1 MKTILLI
8 CFVLF
13 YQSSF
18 SQHSIDSLLN
28 ELKSHQANDTIKLN
42 LLNKIAADY
51 YKKDTR
57 KALGPAEEALSVA
70 QKLEYPIRV
79 AKAYDNLGKI
89 YDSLENDS
97 MALIFYHKALP
108 IYEQTNQKSEAAI
121 LLYTMGIIYQA
132 SDQVKALRFH
142 QRALEIMIELKD
154 QHRVANIYRSIGV
167 DYNYLSDYP
176 KAIESLQ
183 KALEI
188 FESLGDKLGIGTVYG
203 NMGITYTY
211 LNDLPKS
218 MAYHKRAIQVYEQ
231 INYEK
236 GLAQEYG
243 NMGNVYDNMDD
254 SSMALQSYN
263 KALALGRK
271 LGDKGTIASNLSNIG
286 IVYNYYHNYQPAFSY
301 LSEAL
306 KLYEQLKKKEN
317 ISLCLSEL
325 GDICRD
331 APDRMLKGFGIIP
344 KNRMSTV
351 IRYQK
356 RVLTM
361 AGETGSVMS
370 QAYAWDNLGDTY
382 KKQND
387 FRNALFAFEKSVAL
401 KDSAL
406 NDNKTREITKL
417 EMQFE
422 FNKKE
427 DSIRSANEKKQA
439 LATIAIRQERTKYNF
454 IFTAASILIL
464 ASVIVFVFYK
474 HRRDAEEKKHAAE
487 FRTQVSETEL
497 KALRAQMNSHFIFNS
512 LNSIS
517 NYIAKNE
524 SGVATEYLNKFAK
537 IMRMILENSE
547 KKTIPLSEE
556 LKALELY
563 MQLESKRLDDKFAY
577 SIKVADDIDTENT
590 LMPPMIL
597 QPFVENSIWHGIANK
612 EGKGNIRID
621 ISRSGQMLQCIID
634 DDGLG
639 RKKVEAPANTKDH
652 LSLGMKITKARIE
665 IMNKTRKSN
674 GTVELFDLTKG
685 MRVSV
690 NLPYELSF

>member
-1 MKTILLI
+1 MKNILFF
-8 CFVLF
+8 CFVLIGH
-13 YQSSF
+13 YSF
-18 SQHSIDSLLN
+18 SQPSIDSLLRA
-28 ELKSHQANDTIKLN
+28 LKNHQADDTIRLN
-42 LLNKIAADY
+42 LLNKMAADY
-51 YKKDTR
+51 YKTDPE
-57 KALGPAEEALSVA
+57 KALAPAKEALTVA
-70 QKLEYPIRV
+70 QKLEYPVRI

-97 MALIFYHKALP
+97 MALTFYNKALP
-108 IYEQTNQKSEAAI
+108 IYEQKKQQSETAI
-121 LLYTMGIIYQA
+121 LLYTIGIIYQG

-154 QHRVANIYRSIGV
+154 QHRLANLYRSIGV

-188 FESLGDKLGIGTVYG
+188 FESSGDKLGMGTVYG

-211 LNDLPKS
+211 LNNLPKS

-243 NMGNVYDNMDD
+243 NIGNVYDDMDD
-254 SSMALQSYN
+254 SSMALQFYN

-271 LGDKGTIASNLSNIG
+271 LCNKGTIASNLSNIG
-286 IVYNYYHNYQPAFSY
+286 IVYNYYQNYKSAY
-301 LSEAL
+301 AHLSEAL
-306 KLYEQLKKKEN
+306 KLYEQLKKKES

-325 GDICRD
+325 AYIYRD
-331 APDRMLKGFGIIP
+331 APERMLKGFGILP
-344 KNRMSTV
+344 KDRMSTV

-356 RVLTM
+356 RALAM
-361 AGETGSVMS
+361 AGETGSVMR

-387 FRNALFAFEKSVAL
+387 FRNALFAFEKAVTL

-406 NDNKTREITKL
+406 NDSKTREITKL

-422 FNKKE
+422 FDKKE
-427 DSIRSANEKKQA
+427 DSTRSANEKNQA
-439 LATIAIRQERTKYNF
+439 LATVAIRQERTKYNF

-464 ASVIVFVFYK
+464 ASVIIFIFYK
-474 HRRDAEEKKHAAE
+474 RRRDAEEKKHEAE
-487 FRTQVSETEL
+487 FRSQVSETEL
-497 KALRAQMNSHFIFNS
+497 KALRAQMNPHFIFNS

-639 RKKVEAPANTKDH
+639 RKKTEAPANTKDH

-665 IMNKTRKSN
+665 IMNKARKSN
-674 GTVELFDLTKG
+674 GTVELLDLTKG